1 MKQGRNTAGTLVITG
16 GDTARTSRYVSQA
29 EKAAVR
35 AAQSAAAAEAAM
47 LHPPIPGENGNWQIW
62 DQQAGHYADSGESC
76 RGAEGASAY
85 EQAVAGGYSGT
96 EASFIEELTGFS
108 GKAAAAEQAAAD
120 AASAAN
126 TAVESSNHADHAS
139 RQAEMFEVSAKQSA
153 ARAEAGA
160 DEARSAQAAAESA
173 RNDVET
179 AVESVT
185 GSAAQIQSHKQ
196 DIDELKSAVNKKAP
210 VIIDTASGAIASF
223 EDGADGMPIKA
234 LTVNIE
240 PAQSG
245 SGDPS
250 PTNVRPISG
259 WTGCNV
265 TRTGKNLLDI
275 NAVTSG
281 AVDHNTGEVIP
292 NTNNKVTPLISCEPN
307 TTYVV
312 SGFERAIRPK
322 YYRSTI
328 EYIGEAASTTSSTF
342 TTPADCHFMRIQGI
356 NIAWSGAV
364 NPQLELGSTA
374 TDYEPYQGDTYNI
387 TFPSPDPGTV
397 YGGTLDVT
405 AGVLTVDRAN
415 IASYS
420 GETLPGKWISDRDVY
435 AAGTIPTTGAQ
446 VVYELATPIEITLT
460 PTQIDT
466 LLGTNNIWADCGTV
480 SVDYPAD
487 TKLYIQKINAPTDDD
502 MIADT
507 QIDSGKYF
515 LINNSLYLSTTV
527 IPAGDT
533 IIPGTNCTKTN
544 LAAALNALNT

>member
-1 MKQGRNTAGTLVITG
+1 MKQGRNTAGTLTITG

-35 AAQSAAAAEAAM
+35 AEQSAAAAEAWAV
-47 LHPPIPGENGNWQIW
+47 GEKG
-62 DQQAGHYADSGESC
+62 
-76 RGAEGASAY
+76 GAPVGSTDETFHNNARH
-85 EQAVAGGYSGT
+85 
-96 EASFIEELTGFS
+96 F
-108 GKAAAAEQAAAD
+108 AEQAAA
-120 AASAAN
+120 
-126 TAVESSNHADHAS
+126 
-139 RQAEMFEVSAKQSA
+139 
-153 ARAEAGA
+153 
-160 DEARSAQAAAESA
+160 
-173 RNDVET
+173 
-179 AVESVT
+179 SVT
-185 GSAAQIQSHKQ
+185 GSAAQIQSNKQ
-196 DIDELKSAVNKKAP
+196 DVHDLKSAVKKKAP
-210 VIIDTASGAIASF
+210 VIIDTASGAIVSF

-281 AVDHNTGEVIP
+281 AVDHNTGEVVP
-292 NTNNKVTPLISCEPN
+292 NTSNKVTPLIKCEPS

-322 YYRSTI
+322 YYKSTI
-328 EYIGEAASTTSSTF
+328 EYIGEAASTTLSTF

-374 TDYEPYQGDTYNI
+374 TDYEPYQSETYHI
-387 TFPSPDPGTV
+387 TFPAEAGTV

-446 VVYELATPIEITLT
+446 VVCELATPIEITLT

-466 LLGTNNIWADCGTV
+466 LLGTNNIWADCGPV